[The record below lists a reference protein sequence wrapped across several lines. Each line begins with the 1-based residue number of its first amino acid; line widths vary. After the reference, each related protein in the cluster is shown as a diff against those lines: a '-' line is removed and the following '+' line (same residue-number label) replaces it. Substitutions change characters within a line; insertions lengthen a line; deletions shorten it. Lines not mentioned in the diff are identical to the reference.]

1 MDPQAAA
8 KSFLDRLFE
17 AEFGFVKS
25 DADGAAAFAG
35 IFDAEAVIHQ
45 PAGLP
50 YRGDWRG
57 LDGVTAMFKAMRE
70 TWTDMAVDDIE
81 ATMSGDLLFMA
92 GRLTLT
98 SRATGKTIV
107 QPFAEVLRL
116 KAGQLLDGTP
126 FYYDTA
132 EIQAAIAVV

>member
-1 MDPQAAA
+1 MDPKAAA
-8 KSFLDRLFE
+8 ITFLDRLFE

-35 IFDAEAVIHQ
+35 IFDPDAVIHQ

-57 LDGVTAMFKAMRE
+57 LDGV
-70 TWTDMAVDDIE
+70 
-81 ATMSGDLLFMA
+81 
-92 GRLTLT
+92 
-98 SRATGKTIV
+98 
-107 QPFAEVLRL
+107 LRL
-116 KAGQLLDGTP
+116 KGGKLLDGTP

-132 EIQAAIAVV
+132 EIQAAISQPRSKRP